1 MTAPMATKWTA
12 NDVPDQSGRVI
23 VVTGANSGIGLH
35 AVRELARRGA
45 KVVMACRDLEK
56 AHRAEHDIRDD
67 VPSADLEVRAL
78 DLASLASV
86 RRFAEE
92 LPPERIDV
100 LLNNAGV
107 MAIAREETEDGFE
120 KQLGTNHLGHFAL
133 TGLLLERLQGVRDAR
148 VVTVSST
155 AHKTGR
161 MSFDN
166 LQGTRRYNRWLAY
179 GQSKLANLLFALEL
193 QRRAAAAGADLR
205 SIACHPGY
213 SATELQSH
221 TPNPVE
227 RLAMGFLNRAVAQ
240 SDAMGALPS
249 LYAATVPDVP
259 GGSFIGPDGPAEMRG
274 HPVYVQP
281 NGRARDEA
289 AAQRLWDE
297 SERLTGVSYG
307 FVH

>member
-12 NDVPDQSGRVI
+12 NDVPDQSGRVV

-35 AVRELARRGA
+35 AARELARRGA

-56 AHRAEHDIRDD
+56 AHRAEHGIRDD

-92 LPPERIDV
+92 LPHDRIDV

-107 MAIAREETEDGFE
+107 MAIARQETEDGFE

-133 TGLLLERLQGVRDAR
+133 TGLLLERLQAVRNAR

-213 SATELQSH
+213 SATQLQSH

-227 RLAMGFLNRAVAQ
+227 RLAMGFLNRTVAQ

-274 HPVYVQP
+274 NPIYVQP

-289 AAQRLWDE
+289 SAQRLWDE